1 MGGVGPATLAERSN
15 GMTPTA
21 SSVFAS
27 VIQSAG
33 VTLPSPGEE
42 GGAVTL
48 VRDITAFGRGC
59 FAAFNRKEEAVRNLS
74 LCPSPPLRL
83 GPSLTAS
90 LSLSGRRS
98 LRSRRGLRSTSPTLP
113 TCCSV

>member
-48 VRDITAFGRGC
+48 VRDITAFG
-59 FAAFNRKEEAVRNLS
+59 
-74 LCPSPPLRL
+74 
-83 GPSLTAS
+83 
-90 LSLSGRRS
+90 
-98 LRSRRGLRSTSPTLP
+98 
-113 TCCSV
+113 